1 LWELW
6 IADELADG
14 RLGVIGKAHHCMV
27 DGIAAVELASLLLD
41 PTPEPPHPDPDGWR
55 PARAP
60 DEATLLAGGIVDR
73 VGEAIDL
80 TLAPVRLLA
89 RPQRLLGAATGALR
103 TARASVTSLRSAT
116 PETGLNEPISAARHL
131 ARSRRPMADFKRV
144 KRQFGTTIN
153 DVVLTVAAG
162 GVRRFLERRGE
173 TPVKLK
179 AMVPVSVRP
188 EDGAGALGNQISF
201 VFVDLPCDEPDPLRR
216 LTDIK
221 QDIGERK
228 RGGEPQGAD
237 ALLKAFGYAPRTV
250 QHVVS
255 QAIASPRTFNL
266 VVSNIPGL
274 PQRMYML
281 GCELEEVYPVVPIAD
296 RHALSIGFT
305 TFNGEAFF
313 GVYADS
319 ESLPDADRLA
329 EFLDESM
336 DELLALG

>member
-1 LWELW
+1 
-6 IADELADG
+6 
-14 RLGVIGKAHHCMV
+14 
-27 DGIAAVELASLLLD
+27 
-41 PTPEPPHPDPDGWR
+41 
-55 PARAP
+55 
-60 DEATLLAGGIVDR
+60 
-73 VGEAIDL
+73 
-80 TLAPVRLLA
+80 
-89 RPQRLLGAATGALR
+89 
-103 TARASVTSLRSAT
+103 
-116 PETGLNEPISAARHL
+116 
-131 ARSRRPMADFKRV
+131 
-144 KRQFGTTIN
+144 
-153 DVVLTVAAG
+153 
-162 GVRRFLERRGE
+162 
-173 TPVKLK
+173 
-179 AMVPVSVRP
+179 MVPVSVRP